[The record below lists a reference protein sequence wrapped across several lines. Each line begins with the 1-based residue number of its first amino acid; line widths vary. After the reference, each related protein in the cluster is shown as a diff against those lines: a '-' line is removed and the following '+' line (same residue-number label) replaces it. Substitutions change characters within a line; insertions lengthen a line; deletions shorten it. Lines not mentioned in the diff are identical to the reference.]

1 MVKSGS
7 IYGYCYTIYYLIL
20 YTFRGIPQHFF
31 TNFVKKGC
39 FGAFAVK
46 LTRPKARCYAPFVR
60 NAKKWGDSYINYSKK
75 HLAQSGHLWHNL
87 STAAV
92 RKAHDMR
99 QPPGSHYKI
108 WEGKRVPNGIYI
120 QTEYH
125 GKLIRKIVC
134 NGDERWFI
142 GSNCAVT
149 FLSMDDCMAAIDRL

>member
-46 LTRPKARCYAPFVR
+46 LTCQKARCYAPFVR

-87 STAAV
+87 NIAAV

-99 QPPGSHYKI
+99 HPPGPHYKI

>member
-31 TNFVKKGC
+31 YKFREKRLFWCIRGKVDT
-39 FGAFAVK
+39 
-46 LTRPKARCYAPFVR
+46 PKSPLLCTFVR

-99 QPPGSHYKI
+99 QPPGPHYKI

-142 GSNCAVT
+142 APT
-149 FLSMDDCMAAIDRL
+149 AP

>member
-46 LTRPKARCYAPFVR
+46 LTRLKARCYAPFVR

-99 QPPGSHYKI
+99 QPPGPHYKI

-134 NGDERWFI
+134 NGDVRWFI

>member
-1 MVKSGS
+1 MDTATQ
-7 IYGYCYTIYYLIL
+7 YTILYYTRFAESRNIF
-20 YTFRGIPQHFF
+20 YKFRE
-31 TNFVKKGC
+31 KGC
-39 FGAFAVK
+39 FGASAVK
-46 LTRPKARCYAPFVR
+46 LTPPKARCYAPFVR

-99 QPPGSHYKI
+99 QPPGPHYKI